1 MLIWLESREIMLFH
15 HMLIDEHGGLRG
27 LRDEGALESTLAR
40 PQNLLSY
47 HPETSI
53 TSLAAC
59 YGFGFCQN
67 HVFSDGNKRIA
78 LTAINLFLQLNGWNL
93 RCSEAEAVCVI
104 REVAS
109 GNLDES
115 LLAVW
120 IGENSEPFDLDS
132 Q

>member
-15 HMLIDEHGGLRG
+15 HMLIDEHGGLHG

-78 LTAINLFLQLNGWNL
+78 LTAINIFLQLNGWNL
-93 RCSEAEAVCVI
+93 TCSEAEAVYVI

-109 GNLDES
+109 GNLDEP

-120 IGENSEPFDLDS
+120 IGENSEPFDLDNS
-132 Q
+132 

>member
-1 MLIWLESREIMLFH
+1 MPIWLESREVLLFQRL
-15 HMLIDEHGGLRG
+15 LIDEHGGLQG
-27 LRDEGALESTLAR
+27 IRDEGALESTLVR

-47 HPETSI
+47 HPETTI

-67 HVFSDGNKRIA
+67 HVFHDGNKRIA
-78 LTAINLFLQLNGWNL
+78 LTALNIFLQLNGWNL
-93 RCSEAEAVCVI
+93 TCSEAEAVWVI

-115 LLAVW
+115 LLASWVDQ
-120 IGENSEPFDLDS
+120 NSEQFDLDKI
-132 Q
+132 

>member
-15 HMLIDEHGGLRG
+15 HMLFDEHGGLHG
-27 LRDEGALESTLAR
+27 LKNEGALESTLAR

-47 HPETSI
+47 HPDTPI

-67 HVFSDGNKRIA
+67 HVFNDGNKRIA
-78 LTAINLFLQLNGWNL
+78 LTAINIFLQLNGSNL
-93 RCSEAEAVCVI
+93 ACSEAEAVHVI

-109 GNLDES
+109 GNLDET
-115 LLAVW
+115 LLAAW
-120 IGENSEPFDLDS
+120 ISENSEPFDLDS